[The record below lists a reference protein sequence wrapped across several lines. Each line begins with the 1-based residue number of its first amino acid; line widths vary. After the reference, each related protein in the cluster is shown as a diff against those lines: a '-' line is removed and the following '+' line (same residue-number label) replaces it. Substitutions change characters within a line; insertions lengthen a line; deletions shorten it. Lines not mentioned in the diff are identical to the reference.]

1 MRGLREAPGRPVD
14 KPVKIAIH
22 LTQNLVWPNVV
33 HNEQN
38 KNLFHFLIVA
48 MVLALT
54 QGGIIHHLGKHYV
67 DMGRKPL

>member
-22 LTQNLVWPNVV
+22 LTQNLVWP
-33 HNEQN
+33 NEQN